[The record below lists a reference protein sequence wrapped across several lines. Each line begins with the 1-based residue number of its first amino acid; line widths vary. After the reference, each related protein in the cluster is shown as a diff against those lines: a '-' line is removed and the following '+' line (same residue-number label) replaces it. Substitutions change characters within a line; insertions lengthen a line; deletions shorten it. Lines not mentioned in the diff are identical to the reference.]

1 MVCGLLCYELNLY
14 SFNHDYNFL
23 SDIDS
28 IEQFD
33 SYVKKI
39 VNQKFLN
46 SFTTV
51 HTFNETDQ
59 VLQTISYWPE
69 TSSVEYFRNKLKFQI
84 QHSLFRYLDIVI
96 LFCGITFL

>member
-1 MVCGLLCYELNLY
+1 MFEFTFNLTITII
-14 SFNHDYNFL
+14 YNFL

-51 HTFNETDQ
+51 HTSNETDQ

-84 QHSLFRYLDIVI
+84 QHSLFRYLDIVRYFVLWNNI
-96 LFCGITFL
+96 SVNF

>member
-1 MVCGLLCYELNLY
+1 M
-14 SFNHDYNFL
+14 
-23 SDIDS
+23 
-28 IEQFD
+28 
-33 SYVKKI
+33 KKI

-84 QHSLFRYLDIVI
+84 QHSLFRYLDIVRYFVH
-96 LFCGITFL
+96 FCKLLGLKFKRVVKTLRRC